1 MIDGTTRSCL
11 IKSVPAKAVPG
22 TMSKLYVNMGLLIG
36 LVVLSVVAIGCDEP
50 APPAPAPPPAI
61 QPGDAIVAA
70 DHQIVIDAP
79 VVLWSQPGAYN
90 AYAERCRFTP
100 EQVMPSEPADP
111 GTPARYSQRVPR
123 SRSLRR
129 KVKAD
134 GWTLDHL
141 RAQVNLLVIH
151 FDACGAS
158 RQCFKILH
166 DVRGLS
172 AHFLLDLDGTIYQTL
187 DCKERAWHA
196 GFVNDRSI
204 GIEIANIGA
213 RSNVKEFEKWY
224 AHDADGQPYAIFP
237 RWLGD
242 PGILTPG
249 FVAQP
254 ARSELI
260 AGSINGQKVKQYD
273 FTDEQYESLIKLT
286 AGILRALPEIRL
298 QVPRDERGGVRT
310 TVLSQKQIDTY
321 AGILGHWHISKGKID
336 PGPAF
341 DWDRVLG
348 GVEEIL
354 TDSTDL
360 NE

>member
-1 MIDGTTRSCL
+1 MIGGTTRSCL
-11 IKSVPAKAVPG
+11 IKSARVEMADEIMRMRCGK
-22 TMSKLYVNMGLLIG
+22 MGWLIG
-36 LVVLSVVAIGCDEP
+36 LVGLGIVVVGCDEP
-50 APPAPAPPPAI
+50 EPPPLPAI
-61 QPGDAIVAA
+61 QPGAEMVVAGHLFA
-70 DHQIVIDAP
+70 IDAP

-90 AYAERCRFTP
+90 AYAERCHFTP

-111 GTPARYSQRVPR
+111 GAPARYSQRVPR

-141 RAQVNLLVIH
+141 RDQVDLLVIH

-204 GIEIANIGA
+204 GIEIAHIGA
-213 RSNVKEFEKWY
+213 RSDVKELDKWY
-224 AHDADGQPYAIFP
+224 AHDADGWPYSIFP
-237 RWLGD
+237 RWMGD
-242 PGILTPG
+242 PSILTAN
-249 FVAQP
+249 FIAQP
-254 ARSELI
+254 ARRDIISGRIHGEKL
-260 AGSINGQKVKQYD
+260 VQYD
-273 FTDEQYESLIKLT
+273 FTDQQYESLIKLT
-286 AGILRALPEIRL
+286 AGIVRALPGIPL
-298 QVPRDERGGVRT
+298 QAPREKNGKVRT
-310 TVLSQKQIDTY
+310 NLLMRNEIDTY
-321 AGILGHWHISKGKID
+321 SGILGHWHISKGKVD

-348 GVEEIL
+348 SVEEIL
-354 TDSTDL
+354 ADSTDL
-360 NE
+360 DE

>member
-1 MIDGTTRSCL
+1 MIGGTTRSCL

-22 TMSKLYVNMGLLIG
+22 TMSKLYANIGLLIG
-36 LVVLSVVAIGCDEP
+36 LVALSVVVIGCDEP
-50 APPAPAPPPAI
+50 APPPLPAI
-61 QPGDAIVAA
+61 QPGAEMVVAGHPFA
-70 DHQIVIDAP
+70 IDAP

-111 GTPARYSQRVPR
+111 GTPARYSRRVPR

-141 RAQVNLLVIH
+141 RDQADLLVIH

-187 DCKERAWHA
+187 DCKERAWHT

-204 GIEIANIGA
+204 GIEIAHIGA
-213 RSNVKEFEKWY
+213 RSDVKELDQWY
-224 AHDADGQPYAIFP
+224 AHDAEGWPYSIFP
-237 RWLGD
+237 RWMGD
-242 PGILTPG
+242 PSILTAN

-254 ARSELI
+254 ARRDIISGRIHGEKL
-260 AGSINGQKVKQYD
+260 VQYD
-273 FTDEQYESLIKLT
+273 FTDQQYESLIKLI
-286 AGILRALPEIRL
+286 AGIIRALPGIQL
-298 QVPRDERGGVRT
+298 QVPCDNNGKVRT
-310 TVLSQKQIDTY
+310 NLLMRNEIDAY
-321 AGILGHWHISKGKID
+321 SGILAHWHISRGKVD

-341 DWDRVLG
+341 DWDRALG
-348 GVEEIL
+348 SVEEIL
-354 TDSTDL
+354 ADSTDL
-360 NE
+360 DE